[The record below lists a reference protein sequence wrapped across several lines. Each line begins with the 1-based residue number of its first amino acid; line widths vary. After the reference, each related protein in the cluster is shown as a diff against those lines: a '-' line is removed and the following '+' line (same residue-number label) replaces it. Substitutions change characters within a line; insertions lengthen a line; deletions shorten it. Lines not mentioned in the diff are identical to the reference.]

1 MPNVSYRKVKT
12 EDIPFLAKI
21 RAANWETEDFWNYSI
36 SSYLNN
42 TRNPQKALKE
52 RVLYVALVDSAIV
65 GFIAGHLS
73 TRYDCQGEL
82 EWIDVTEQ
90 YRRDGIASALVKI
103 LAAWFIEHKAYK
115 VCIDPGNEIAR
126 KFYSKNGAKDLND
139 HWMFWNDIRNIFK

>member
-1 MPNVSYRKVKT
+1 MSKFSYREVKI
-12 EDIPFLAKI
+12 EDIPALAKI

-52 RVLYVALVDSAIV
+52 RVLYVALVGSTIV
-65 GFIAGHLS
+65 GFIAGHLT

-82 EWIDVTEQ
+82 EWIDVVQQ
-90 YRRDGIASALVKI
+90 YRRYGIASKLIKI
-103 LAAWFIEHKAYK
+103 LAAWFIEQKAYK

-126 KFYSKNGAKDLND
+126 EFYAKNGAKDLNE
-139 HWMFWNDIRNIFK
+139 HWMYWNDIRSIS

>member
-1 MPNVSYRKVKT
+1 MPNIVYREAKT
-12 EDIPFLAKI
+12 EDIPFLAQI

-52 RVLYVALVDSAIV
+52 RVLYVALVGSTIV
-65 GFIAGHLS
+65 GFIAGHLT

-82 EWIDVTEQ
+82 EWIDVVQQ
-90 YRRDGIASALVKI
+90 YRRDGIASKLIKV
-103 LAAWFIEHKAYK
+103 LAAWFIKHKAYK

-126 KFYSKNGAKDLND
+126 KFYAKNGAKDLND
-139 HWMFWNDIRNIFK
+139 HWMYWNDIRSIS